1 MAWFAAVWR
10 HDAVMLLNC
19 ASNAGR
25 ATKDSRCGDNTRD
38 STTVS
43 AAAGA
48 LFQELR
54 DRSAVDERLVT
65 PELTGS
71 ERQQLLRWTRS
82 PTTPHRLVV
91 RSHIVLL
98 ASEGVA
104 VREISRR
111 IRVRPAAVRRWC
123 TRFHAGGLSAIQ
135 RDAPG
140 RGRRPGST
148 RDPTVRVL
156 CAMASRPPSGQW
168 TARSLGRDV
177 GLSATTVWRI
187 WQRVG
192 LRAESTTEEVAAV
205 LRRVR
210 AEGGARNF

>member
-1 MAWFAAVWR
+1 MF
-10 HDAVMLLNC
+10 H
-19 ASNAGR
+19 
-25 ATKDSRCGDNTRD
+25 
-38 STTVS
+38 
-43 AAAGA
+43 
-48 LFQELR
+48 ELR
-54 DRSAVDERLVT
+54 GGPADGEHPVT
-65 PELTGS
+65 PALTDT

-98 ASEGVA
+98 ASEGAA
-104 VREISRR
+104 VREICRR

-123 TRFHAGGLSAIQ
+123 ARFQGGGPSAIQ

-148 RDPTVRVL
+148 GDATVRVL
-156 CAMASRPPSGQW
+156 RAMASRPPSGPW
-168 TARSLGRDV
+168 TARRLGRHV

-192 LRAESTTEEVAAV
+192 LRATSTTEEVAAV
-205 LRRVR
+205 LRRAR
-210 AEGGARNF
+210 AGSARNF